1 MERLRAEAPRYAHI
15 FPQLPRLVHQALT
28 VAGEPR
34 ENEVELMKTLLAEQ
48 RQTNRLL
55 SFIVYFVGAFAL
67 GALGFQLFMRW
78 HQLPF

>member
-1 MERLRAEAPRYAHI
+1 M
-15 FPQLPRLVHQALT
+15 T
-28 VAGEPR
+28 DGEPR
-34 ENEVELMKTLLAEQ
+34 ENDVELMKTLLAEQ

-67 GALGFQLFMRW
+67 GALGLQVFMRW